1 MWAFS
6 GVALKHCYWNTGGQ
20 HLIVSLVTGYY
31 DISKLQPRT
40 AASEGEAEDVEER
53 LGAVQAA
60 AEGDRE
66 QSDGETSI
74 WGRRVRRSSIFAK

>member
-1 MWAFS
+1 MEGLNIF
-6 GVALKHCYWNTGGQ
+6 
-20 HLIVSLVTGYY
+20 IVSPVTGYY
-31 DISKLQPRT
+31 DNISELQPRT

-66 QSDGETSI
+66 QFDGETSS
-74 WGRRVRRSSIFAK
+74 WGRRVS